1 MLRMSPQSPYATL
14 CQGSPVGL
22 DRRPTKNSLA
32 LSLGDNNPPEMPT
45 GEGVP
50 DSFDTLPGDR
60 VAVSNEKGEH
70 WFTTTRSPS
79 LQ

>member
-14 CQGSPVGL
+14 CQGGPIGL

-45 GEGVP
+45 GEGIP
-50 DSFDTLPGDR
+50 GFIDTLPGDR

-70 WFTTTRSPS
+70 WCDSTAPPRT
-79 LQ
+79 Q